1 MPVCDNFKDF
11 YIGLKEIVDKSISI
25 NVREF
30 TGDEYK
36 CNYNYM
42 DNSIYVTL
50 PCKTDILDEV
60 KHISGSLNSTVGLDD
75 VNIYGDIECANKLSD
90 TCVHI
95 RELNILSIEKD
106 CSEMFSGVHFDGH
119 DTITIDA
126 HTLVVDS
133 MFRRTNLKE
142 VEFKNCYLS
151 SVEKPFAGSEINH
164 LILNNCIIDL
174 YKYLDYN
181 YGEFACSD
189 LLPTLLG
196 NSDVEKITLVSC
208 DDSFIEEFM
217 EHVRLVEDL
226 NEFDDL
232 EIVIE

>member
-36 CNYNYM
+36 WNYNYM

-60 KHISGSLNSTVGLDD
+60 KHISGSLNRTVGLDD
-75 VNIYGDIECANKLSD
+75 INIFGSIECANKLTD
-90 TCVHI
+90 TCVYA

-106 CSEMFSGVHFDGH
+106 CSGMFSCTQFDGH
-119 DTITIDA
+119 DIITINA

-133 MFRRTNLKE
+133 MFTRTNLTE
-142 VEFKNCYLS
+142 VEFKNCYLA
-151 SVEKPFAGSEINH
+151 SVEKPFSGSEISH
-164 LILNNCIIDL
+164 LILNNCSIEL

-181 YGEFACSD
+181 YGEFACSN

-196 NSDVEKITLVSC
+196 DSDIEKITLKDC
-208 DDSFIEEFM
+208 GDDFIEEFM
-217 EHVRLVEDL
+217 EHVRLVDDL
-226 NEFDDL
+226 GEFDNL

>member
-1 MPVCDNFKDF
+1 MPFCDNFKDF

-25 NVREF
+25 NIREF

-36 CNYNYM
+36 WNYNYV

-50 PCKTDILDEV
+50 PCKTDILNEV
-60 KHISGSLNSTVGLDD
+60 KHISESLNRTVGLDD
-75 VNIYGDIECANKLSD
+75 IYIFGGIECANKLSD
-90 TCVHI
+90 TCVHV

-106 CSEMFSGVHFDGH
+106 CSGMFSGAQFDGH

-164 LILNNCIIDL
+164 LILNNCSIDL

-181 YGEFACSD
+181 YGEFACSN
-189 LLPTLLG
+189 LLPALIG
-196 NSDVEKITLVSC
+196 DSDIDKITLMNC

-217 EHVRLVEDL
+217 EHVRLMDECI
-226 NEFDDL
+226 EFDDL

>member
-1 MPVCDNFKDF
+1 MPFCDNFRDF
-11 YIGLKEIVDKSISI
+11 YIGLQEIVDKSVSI
-25 NVREF
+25 NIREF

-36 CNYNYM
+36 WNYNYV

-60 KHISGSLNSTVGLDD
+60 KRINTSLNITMGLYDI
-75 VNIYGDIECANKLSD
+75 NIFGSIECANKL
-90 TCVHI
+90 TGTYVYV

-106 CSEMFSGVHFDGH
+106 CSGMFSGAQFDGH
-119 DTITIDA
+119 DIITINA

-133 MFRRTNLKE
+133 MFTRTNLTE
-142 VEFKNCYLS
+142 VEFKNCYLT
-151 SVEKPFAGSEINH
+151 SVEKPFAGSEISH
-164 LILNNCIIDL
+164 LILNNCSIEL

-181 YGEFACSD
+181 YGEFTCSN

-196 NSDVEKITLVSC
+196 DSGIEKITLKDC
-208 DDSFIEEFM
+208 EDDFIEEFM
-217 EHVRLVEDL
+217 EHVRLVGEFD
-226 NEFDDL
+226 EFDDL